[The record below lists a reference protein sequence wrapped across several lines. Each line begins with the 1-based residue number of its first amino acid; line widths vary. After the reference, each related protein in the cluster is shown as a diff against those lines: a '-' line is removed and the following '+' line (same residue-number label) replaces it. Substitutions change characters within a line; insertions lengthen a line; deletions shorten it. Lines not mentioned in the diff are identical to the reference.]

1 MKPTHWNRIKEIR
14 TYIWNHSDEPLD
26 REQIARVSGYSVVH
40 LHRIFTAWTGES
52 VSAYIRRVRMQKAA
66 KKLMLGESDV
76 TTIALDSGYET
87 HAAFSK
93 VFKAHFGVTPS
104 AFKGIHRDG
113 AGHLMS
119 RRTMLKV
126 ENRQMD
132 PQEIISFSDQKVLYA
147 RATEVMTGPAFKTA
161 NIEASNRMVR
171 YLERHGLFPCVK
183 HMIAIYPD
191 DAGPGK
197 EVRFDFG
204 TIFEDG
210 VEPELKDGDG
220 LAYQTIP
227 GGKWAKFEHVG
238 SYDTLWHTWME
249 IYRDWLPNSNHELRN
264 ALPFEDYI
272 DNPSKVPVEKLR
284 TIIYIPIC

>member
-14 TYIWNHSDEPLD
+14 TYIWQHSDEPLD
-26 REQIARVSGYSVVH
+26 REHIARFSGYSVVH

-52 VSAYIRRVRMQKAA
+52 ISAYIRRVRMQKAA
-66 KKLMLGESDV
+66 KKLMSGEVDV

-93 VFKAHFGVTPS
+93 VFKAYFGVTPS
-104 AFKGIHRDG
+104 AFKGIHKNG
-113 AGHLMS
+113 AAHLLS
-119 RRTMLKV
+119 RRIMFNVEEKV
-126 ENRQMD
+126 ME
-132 PQEIISFSDQKVLYA
+132 PIEIVQLPDQKVLYA

-161 NIEASNRMVR
+161 NIEASNRLMG
-171 YLERHGLFPCVK
+171 YLERHGLYSKVK

-191 DAGPGK
+191 DAEPGR

-204 TIFEDG
+204 SILQEG
-210 VEPELKDGDG
+210 VEPAAEDG
-220 LAYQTIP
+220 LDYQILP

-238 SYDTLWHTWME
+238 SYDMLWHTWMS
-249 IYRDWLPNSNHELRN
+249 IYRDWLPNSNQELRN

-272 DNPSKVPVEKLR
+272 DNPDEVSAEKLR
-284 TIIYIPIC
+284 TIIYIPII